1 MGGREAAA
9 MAKKNATMT
18 TNGHG
23 KADAA
28 QPILHQRGPVIQE
41 YGTLRDLPVGV
52 GAKGRQP
59 ITEALNQLLAD
70 TIMLYSMYKKHHWQ
84 VKGHTFYQLH
94 LLFDKHAEE
103 QLALVDLVAE
113 RIQLLG
119 GVTTGMPAD
128 VAKLSKIENP
138 PSGIEEPPAQISRL
152 LEAHATIIN
161 ETNDAVELTEQHK
174 DWGTNDLLM
183 SDILRTNQL
192 QVWFISQHLVD
203 VPVVRAD

>member
-1 MGGREAAA
+1 
-9 MAKKNATMT
+9 MAKKSAAMT

-23 KADAA
+23 KTDEA

-52 GAKGRQP
+52 GAEGRQP
-59 ITEALNQLLAD
+59 ITEMLNQLLAD
-70 TIMLYSMYKKHHWQ
+70 TITLYSMYKKHHWQ
-84 VKGHTFYQLH
+84 VKGPTFYQLH

-128 VAKLSKIENP
+128 VAKLSQIENP
-138 PSGIEEPPAQISRL
+138 PSGIEEAPVQISRL
-152 LEAHATIIN
+152 LEAHETIIN

-183 SDILRTNQL
+183 SDVLRTNQL

-203 VPVVRAD
+203 VPVIRAD

>member
-1 MGGREAAA
+1 
-9 MAKKNATMT
+9 MAKKNAALT

-23 KADAA
+23 KTDEA
-28 QPILHQRGPVIQE
+28 QPILHQRGQEIQA

-52 GAKGRQP
+52 SKEGRQQNV
-59 ITEALNQLLAD
+59 ALLNQLLAD
-70 TIMLYSMYKKHHWQ
+70 TITLYSMYKKHHWQ

-113 RIQLLG
+113 RIQTLG

-128 VAKLSKIENP
+128 VAKLSRIENP
-138 PSGIEEPPAQISRL
+138 PSGIEAAPVQISRL
-152 LEAHATIIN
+152 LEAHETIVKEVN
-161 ETNDAVELTEQHK
+161 AAVELTEQNK

-183 SDILRTNQL
+183 SDVLRTNQL

-203 VPVVRAD
+203 APVVRAD